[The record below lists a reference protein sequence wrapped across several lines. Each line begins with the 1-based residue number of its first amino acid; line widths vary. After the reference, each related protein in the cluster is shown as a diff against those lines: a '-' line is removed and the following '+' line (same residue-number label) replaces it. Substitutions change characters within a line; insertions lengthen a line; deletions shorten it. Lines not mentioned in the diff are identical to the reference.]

1 MKLFK
6 RVQDLRYHLD
16 DLINSKYT
24 IGFVPTMGALH
35 AGHLSLVERAKVKN
49 DFVVA
54 SIFVNPTQFNDASDL
69 TTYPRTPI
77 ADMNKLLQAKC
88 DFLFYP
94 TPTDVYPKGL
104 DTSVEVDF
112 GILDKVM
119 EGEHRPGHFVG
130 VAQVVKRLLDI
141 VQPTRLYLGQ
151 KDFQQFTILK
161 HMVKELEMNVGM
173 VRCPI
178 VREPDGLAM
187 SSRNVRLTP
196 EHRAAAPLIR
206 QVLLEAREMAGTH
219 TPSQIKQICFDKL
232 DNKFL
237 KPEYFEVVDR
247 LTLQPL
253 DEKFDFVRSAV
264 ACAAV
269 WAGDVRLIDNIIL
282 F

>member
-1 MKLFK
+1 MRLFK
-6 RVQDLRYHLD
+6 KVQDLRHHIN
-16 DLINSKYT
+16 DLTNSKYT

-49 DFVVA
+49 DFVVV
-54 SIFVNPTQFNDASDL
+54 SIFVNPTQFNESSDL
-69 TTYPRTPI
+69 KTYPRTPI
-77 ADMNKLLQAKC
+77 ADMTKLLKAQC

-94 TPTDVYPKGL
+94 TSDDIYPKGL
-104 DTSVEVDF
+104 DTSVNVDF

-130 VAQVVKRLLDI
+130 VAQVVKRLLEI

-161 HMVKELEMNVGM
+161 HMVKTLEMDVKM

-178 VREPDGLAM
+178 VREEDGLAM

-206 QVLLEAREMAGTH
+206 KVLLQARDMAGSH
-219 TPSQIKQICFDKL
+219 SPAAIKQICFDKL
-232 DNKFL
+232 STKEL
-237 KPEYFEVVDR
+237 KPEYVEIVDR
-247 LTLQPL
+247 LTLTPL
-253 DEKFDFVRSAV
+253 DEEFDFVRSAV
-264 ACAAV
+264 ACVAV